1 MGRARSGAG
10 PFGGVDASL
19 GQQRSRAGHQ
29 PRHLGVDQ
37 FVEHRPPEFAP
48 GELAVAGPHALGGLG
63 DQRELQQF
71 LQRHQAQFHGV
82 VGVVGVVGDRVG
94 GIDHLRFQ
102 QRGRRPAVA
111 AAGGLAIEHL
121 ARKVQPRKAGVAGFE
136 QLHDPQRLGV
146 VGEAPRVGQQF
157 VERVLA
163 RMAQRWMAD
172 IVGQRQGLHQIL
184 IEPQRPG
191 ERAGDVGHLQ
201 RVRETA
207 AVVIAMVAG
216 EDLRLVG
223 QPAEGG

>member
-1 MGRARSGAG
+1 MVPFQIAVGHAGDVISHAPAGAKEVGPAAEPWRKFLGSLGIPIKQLRQSLLRRLSHLEHTLAAVNPQKEKPLQLPFPLGDTCVGSDDAGVGRARSGAG

-121 ARKVQPRKAGVAGFE
+121 ARKIK
-136 QLHDPQRLGV
+136 LG
-146 VGEAPRVGQQF
+146 
-157 VERVLA
+157 
-163 RMAQRWMAD
+163 
-172 IVGQRQGLHQIL
+172 
-184 IEPQRPG
+184 
-191 ERAGDVGHLQ
+191 
-201 RVRETA
+201 
-207 AVVIAMVAG
+207 
-216 EDLRLVG
+216 
-223 QPAEGG
+223 